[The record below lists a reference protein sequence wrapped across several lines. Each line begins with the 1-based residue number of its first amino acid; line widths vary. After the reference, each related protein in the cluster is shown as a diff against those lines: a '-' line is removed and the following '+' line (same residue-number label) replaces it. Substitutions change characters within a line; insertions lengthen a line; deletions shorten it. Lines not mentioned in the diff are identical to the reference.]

1 VPDQNLAE
9 FLESLSARTPV
20 PGGGAA
26 AALHLG
32 QAAALLGM
40 VARYSTG
47 PKYQEHAELIADVI
61 AQADELRG
69 NALWFAEQDAA
80 AFQLVADA
88 YALPKGTE
96 EERLSRSR
104 SIAEAALAAAQ
115 PPAEVVAA
123 AWQALELTE
132 KLAPVGN
139 RNVITDVAAA
149 AEALRAA
156 AVTAQVNIEINLAG
170 AAEEQS
176 ARLRETAAGVDALA
190 ARAEAITAAVRKEIA
205 R

>member
-1 VPDQNLAE
+1 MHDQSLAD
-9 FLESLSARTPV
+9 FLQSLSARTPV

-47 PKYQEHAELIADVI
+47 PKYQEHAELVADIIAE
-61 AQADELRG
+61 ADDLRD
-69 NALWFAEQDAA
+69 NALRFAEQDAA
-80 AFQLVADA
+80 AFQRVSDA

-96 EERLSRSR
+96 EERRSR
-104 SIAEAALAAAQ
+104 SQSISEAALAAAQ

-123 AWQALELTE
+123 VRRALELTE
-132 KLAPVGN
+132 RLAPVAN

-149 AEALRAA
+149 AQALRAA
-156 AVTAQVNIEINLAG
+156 AVTAQINIEINLVG
-170 AAEEQS
+170 ATEEQS
-176 ARLRETAAGVDALA
+176 SQLRETADGVDALA
-190 ARAEAITAAVRKEIA
+190 ARAEAITAAVRKEIS